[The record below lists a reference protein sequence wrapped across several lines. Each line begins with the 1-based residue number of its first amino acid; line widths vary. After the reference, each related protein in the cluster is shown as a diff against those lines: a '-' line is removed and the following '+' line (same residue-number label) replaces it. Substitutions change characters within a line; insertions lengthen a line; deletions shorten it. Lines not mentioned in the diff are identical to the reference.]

1 MIKIITVGAIK
12 EKYLKD
18 AIEEYTKRI
27 KKYTN
32 IELIEVKDEGL
43 VEEGKAIALEAEKI
57 KKNLSPRDYIITLE
71 IEGKQLASEE
81 FAEKLKSN
89 LQYYFWSKAEH
100 EIVISSF
107 PVHIK
112 KEEFN
117 RLTDEF
123 KKDTKRY
130 GHEPY
135 GMWICPDVGIK
146 IDIYEQVMLN
156 FSHVVNYIWLHK
168 RSKDEKTS

>member
-57 KKNLSPRDYIITLE
+57 KKNLSSRDYIITLE

-81 FAEKLKSN
+81 FAEKLNQIQIENSN
-89 LQYYFWSKAEH
+89 IVFIIRGSYGLSDELKNMSKLH
-100 EIVISSF
+100 LSF
-107 PVHIK
+107 SKMTFPHQLFRVLLLEQIY
-112 KEEFN
+112 
-117 RLTDEF
+117 RC
-123 KKDTKRY
+123 Y
-130 GHEPY
+130 
-135 GMWICPDVGIK
+135 K
-146 IDIYEQVMLN
+146 ILN
-156 FSHVVNYIWLHK
+156 NESYHK
-168 RSKDEKTS
+168 